1 MHERFSSLQQNGTS
15 SGDESVD
22 EGPDENIGKQL
33 HTGIRAWYP
42 YPLQHATS
50 NAHFSNTSSNVRRN
64 ATSAGV
70 QWIAYSGNGTAQ
82 GEVVYCHYGRVEDFE
97 RLDRLGVTVKRK
109 GKIAL
114 LRYGNGFRGDKVRNA
129 QMNGA
134 TGAILYSDPAE
145 VARMGPYPAVSSSW
159 KNCSNIQ
166 RMRSSAKL
174 PEVNDED
181 SCSETIC
188 ATHIMAL
195 STIVQFYNSE
205 QDSRRPQFVSFSKI
219 NKMYLKIRKI
229 ILQAKNDGTLPTI
242 PVLPIGYSDAF
253 QILSRMQGRM
263 VPLDWQGGLN
273 ISYRLGPRIGDGATV
288 RIDVRSSLQTRYEL
302 ITNLTFEI
310 YIGIY
315 AFINE
320 GDTRSFFHSGNEK
333 FLSDEA
339 AKLAVILRTI
349 RNVIGYIHGADDPDR
364 YVILGNHFDAWVY
377 GSIDPNSGTAVL
389 AEVARAITQT
399 INETNWRPGITL
411 LGYGNGMTAEFAN
424 ILTQRAVV
432 YLNVDNI
439 HSNASLHVKGAMSRS
454 QFNSYCRFAS
464 TVPTLYQ
471 KVTEVAKRIPNPVV
485 AEVKRGRKTVYDT
498 WSVTYFNSNA
508 TTYDTYPLYHSLY
521 ETPFVNEHIFDT
533 NNFAV
538 HVAVGQYWAE
548 LAREFT
554 DSAVLPFNISD
565 LANSLLR
572 IYLPNL
578 KRAMEPL
585 KYRADEI
592 KDAREQ
598 LSRLIKNC
606 QNYVA
611 EKRLIAYKFAEFLRR
626 AEAFSLVIK
635 QALRNFAINPQPS
648 QRHVLFSTSDRDS
661 YTGRVMAAVYDQYS
675 EGVLRKSLKRSG
687 TRSKQNID
695 ETLTRAET
703 SYALET
709 VIGYTRHASLFQGI
723 ARMRTDNVDAFV
735 ESKTHR
741 ERQLAARNIATEI
754 SLIQYAVQCA
764 SNTIAD
770 RIYQCLIS
778 NRHQAYVPKSLVR
791 LQMSTGAT
799 EAFTCNANVS
809 GSFEL
814 FIRLLPHNIG
824 SVTHQPL
831 QNE

>member
-1 MHERFSSLQQNGTS
+1 MPYAKDPNANALCSKAMMRATS
-15 SGDESVD
+15 VLGAGFVAIVLVGLLGVYHTAHPARQPRPETIEDYHQSISEKLIANV
-22 EGPDENIGKQL
+22 EGENIKENLRLLTILPHPAG
-33 HTGIRAWYP
+33 TRANTRVAEKIADLWRKNGLADVHYLKYEVLLSYP
-42 YPLQHATS
+42 DYDRPNHVYIIDEDGRIEFASKGVSPVIIPEEQGAEG
-50 NAHFSNTSSNVRRN
+50 
-64 ATSAGV
+64 AGV

-97 RLDRLGVTVKRK
+97 RLDRLGVTVK

-145 VARMGPYPAVSSSW
+145 VARMGPYPEKVYPNTEWMPLEGA
-159 KNCSNIQ
+159 Q
-166 RMRSSAKL
+166 RG
-174 PEVNDED
+174 
-181 SCSETIC
+181 TI
-188 ATHIMAL
+188 MMGNGDPL
-195 STIVQFYNSE
+195 SPLYPSKKDLYRPKTVQE
-205 QDSRRPQFVSFSKI
+205 
-219 NKMYLKIRKI
+219 
-229 ILQAKNDGTLPTI
+229 AKNDGTLPTI

-273 ISYRLGPRIGDGATV
+273 ISYRLGPRLGDGATV
-288 RIDVRSSLQTRYEL
+288 RIDVRSSLQT
-302 ITNLTFEI
+302 
-310 YIGIY
+310 
-315 AFINE
+315 
-320 GDTRSFFHSGNEK
+320 
-333 FLSDEA
+333 
-339 AKLAVILRTI
+339 RTI

-399 INETNWRPGITL
+399 INETNWRPARTIMFCSWDGEEHGIIGSTEFVE
-411 LGYGNGMTAEFAN
+411 EFAN

-439 HSNASLHVKGAMSRS
+439 HSNASL
-454 QFNSYCRFAS
+454 FAS

-498 WSVTYFNSNA
+498 WVKTFPNEIEFRPDAPKLPIPGAGSDHTAFLNFLGIPVVDFTYKNA

-606 QNYVA
+606 Q
-611 EKRLIAYKFAEFLRR
+611 EFLRR

-635 QALRNFAINPQPS
+635 QALRNFAINPFDSRRISLINDRIMGVDRCFINPRGLPRQPS

-661 YTGRVMAAVYDQYS
+661 YTGRVMAAVYDQ
-675 EGVLRKSLKRSG
+675 
-687 TRSKQNID
+687 
-695 ETLTRAET
+695 
-703 SYALET
+703 
-709 VIGYTRHASLFQGI
+709 
-723 ARMRTDNVDAFV
+723 VDAFV

-770 RIYQCLIS
+770 RI
-778 NRHQAYVPKSLVR
+778 
-791 LQMSTGAT
+791 
-799 EAFTCNANVS
+799 
-809 GSFEL
+809 
-814 FIRLLPHNIG
+814 
-824 SVTHQPL
+824 
-831 QNE
+831 